1 MTADGDLGRA
11 RERVRDRLRTLC
23 PQFTPDGPAW
33 HTETSLLIPGRAGEM
48 RVLAKHP
55 VDPRPFWQARARHE
69 ITVYAA
75 IAAAGPPPVP
85 LPAMTGADR
94 DLPVIVITT
103 LPGSPLAPGRYP
115 ASPVPPGRLDRL
127 LDTVQAL
134 NHWRHPALGVIP
146 PDTGYPAQFKA
157 LPADLFNPGELDS
170 FATQAS
176 RLACQLG
183 TRLEH
188 GDPHPGNALTYPGS
202 PMALIDLE
210 SLAPRLPGY
219 DLAVLWTVTGP
230 RQQPRNQITSRIGH
244 GRHQHA
250 AFWLNAVLVTSREI
264 LSHRRSAPTAAH
276 RDRLA
281 RLHHDLKQ
289 ARAMA
294 AVRHTPA

>member
-1 MTADGDLGRA
+1 VNANRGLAGA
-11 RERVRDRLRTLC
+11 EERVRDRLRTLC

-33 HTETSLLIPGRAGEM
+33 HTETSLLVPGRADQT

-85 LPAMTGADR
+85 LPRITGADHG
-94 DLPVIVITT
+94 LPVIMITL
-103 LPGSPLAPGRYP
+103 LPGSPLASDRFP
-115 ASPVPPGRLDRL
+115 ASPLSPSRLDQL
-127 LDTVQAL
+127 LDAAQAL
-134 NHWRHPALGVIP
+134 NDWSHPALGIIP
-146 PDTGYPAQFKA
+146 PDTDYPAQFQA
-157 LPADLFNPGELDS
+157 LPADLFNPGEP
-170 FATQAS
+170 ATLAGQAG
-176 RLACQLG
+176 RLACRLG

-188 GDPHPGNALTYPGS
+188 GDPHPGNALAFPGS
-202 PMALIDLE
+202 PLALIDLE

-230 RQQPRNQITSRIGH
+230 GQQLRNQITSRIGPSPH
-244 GRHQHA
+244 ERA
-250 AFWLNAVLVTSREI
+250 AFWLNAVLVTSREV

-281 RLHHDLKQ
+281 RLHHDLKH
-289 ARAMA
+289 ARAQITGRYA
-294 AVRHTPA
+294 AA